1 MTSSHGTTT
10 HRRST
15 QPRGPGGPEGNERL
29 TALTG
34 TVLLV
39 LFAAEALTLL
49 RLGRLLYW
57 HFFLGFLLIGPVG
70 LKIASTVYRF
80 GRYYTRNESYVRK
93 GPPQPMLRVIGP
105 FIVLTTITVLVTGV
119 LLGIDHQP
127 RVFFGYPLLML
138 HKLSFLAW
146 AALMTIHVL
155 AYLPRLPRLLTA
167 DAFAKRGLR
176 AVGGRGMRY
185 SLLGLSLGA
194 GAILAAWGAHLYSA
208 WHRFG

>member
-1 MTSSHGTTT
+1 MTPSHVPTA

-15 QPRGPGGPEGNERL
+15 KPRGLGGPEGNERL

-34 TVLLV
+34 GVLLF
-39 LFAAEALTLL
+39 LFAAEGLTLL
-49 RLGRLLYW
+49 RLSRLLYW
-57 HFFLGFLLIGPVG
+57 HFFLGFLLIGPVA

-80 GRYYTRNESYVRK
+80 SKYYTRNELYVRK
-93 GPPQPMLRVIGP
+93 GPPQPLLRVIGP
-105 FIVLTTITVLVTGV
+105 FIVLTTITVLATGV

-127 RVFFGYPLLML
+127 RVFFGYSLLML
-138 HKLSFLAW
+138 HKLSFLVW

-155 AYLPRLPRLLTA
+155 AYLPRLPLLLTA
-167 DAFAKRGLR
+167 DAFPKRGLR

-185 SLLGLSLGA
+185 SLLGLALGA
-194 GAILAAWGAHLYSA
+194 GAILAAWGVHLYSA